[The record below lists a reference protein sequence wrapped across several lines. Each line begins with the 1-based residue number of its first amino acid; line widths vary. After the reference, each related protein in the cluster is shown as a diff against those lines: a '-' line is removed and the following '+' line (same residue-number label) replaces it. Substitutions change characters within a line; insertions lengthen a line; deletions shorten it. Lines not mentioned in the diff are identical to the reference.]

1 MHPRLVVCLFI
12 VSGIIVGVAVWRL
25 FVIYRRRKRWQLL
38 MTSHQSVHVA
48 RERIIASPESPDED

>member
-1 MHPRLVVCLFI
+1 
-12 VSGIIVGVAVWRL
+12 
-25 FVIYRRRKRWQLL
+25 VIYRRRKRWQLL